1 MRWLYHVR
9 VKGTASIPC
18 NTRASSQRSHP
29 LFRIDTP
36 RTSTRTALGM
46 VELIF
51 HATVRSVRVANG
63 NAMWG
68 LILNIFQTVLLI
80 AVMYFMMD
88 LLGGRGNAIRGDFML
103 FVMSGVFMFMTHTK
117 AMGAVVKADGPTS
130 AMMMHAPM
138 NTIVSITSSA
148 LGALYLQTLSAAVVM
163 YCYHVI
169 ITPITIYEPVG
180 MMGMFL
186 LSWIS
191 GVAIGMVFKSATP
204 WAPEFFGIVSQI
216 YSRMNMI
223 ASGKMF
229 VANAMPTSILAYFD
243 WNPLFHSIDQGRGY
257 IFLNYHPR
265 YSSIEYPLIVVAAC
279 MMIGLM
285 GEFYTRKHASA
296 SWGAGK

>member
-1 MRWLYHVR
+1 M
-9 VKGTASIPC
+9 
-18 NTRASSQRSHP
+18 
-29 LFRIDTP
+29 FRIDAP
-36 RTSTRTALGM
+36 RTQTRTALGM
-46 VELIF
+46 LELIF

-163 YCYHVI
+163 YGYHAAI
-169 ITPITIYEPVG
+169 KPITIYEPVG
-180 MMGMFL
+180 MIGMFL

-204 WAPEFFGIVSQI
+204 WAPEFFSIVSQI

-265 YSSIEYPLIVVAAC
+265 YSSIEYPIYVVLAC

-285 GEFYTRKHASA
+285 GEFYTRKYASA